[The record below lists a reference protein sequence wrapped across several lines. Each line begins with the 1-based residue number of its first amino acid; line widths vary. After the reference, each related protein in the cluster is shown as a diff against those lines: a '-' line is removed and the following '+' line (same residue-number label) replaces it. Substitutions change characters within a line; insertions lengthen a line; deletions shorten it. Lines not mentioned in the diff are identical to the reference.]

1 LRNASIADGVKSGAL
16 ILPLQSKAKRR
27 TEREQRRKVER
38 KSQKEKKK
46 PRPKELLLQGNE
58 AVVEGALRAGC
69 RFFAGYPITPATEIS
84 EILSTRLPLVDGT
97 FIQME
102 DEIAS
107 LGAVIGA
114 SLAGVKAM
122 TATSGPGFSLM
133 QENLGFAIIAEV
145 PCVVVDVMRGG
156 PSTGLPTSPS
166 QSDVMQARWGT
177 HGDHP
182 IIVLSAST
190 VRECYDMTIRAFNF
204 SEKFRTP
211 VILLIDEVVGHMR
224 EKIALGDQN
233 EIEIFNRVKPTMP
246 PEWYI
251 PYEDTPSGIPSM
263 ANFGEGYRYHVT
275 GLTHDIRGFPTSRPD
290 EIGPFIAR
298 LHRKISQHFSEIQIG
313 EFFQTED
320 AEITVVAYGC
330 VARSAKRAVIEAREK
345 GMKVGLLKLMTLWPF
360 MRSAVEKVLQT
371 SKALIVPEMNM
382 GQISREVKR
391 VNRGITKVVAL
402 NKVDGTIITP
412 GEILDRMMEISDA
425 RSN

>member
-1 LRNASIADGVKSGAL
+1 M
-16 ILPLQSKAKRR
+16 
-27 TEREQRRKVER
+27 
-38 KSQKEKKK
+38 
-46 PRPKELLLQGNE
+46 LLQGNE
-58 AVVEGALRAGC
+58 AVAEGALRAGC

-84 EILSTRLPLVDGT
+84 EVLSVRLPKTDGT

-114 SLAGVKAM
+114 SLTGVKSM

-133 QENLGFAIIAEV
+133 QENLGLAIIAEV
-145 PCVVVDVMRGG
+145 PCVIVNVMRGG
-156 PSTGLPTSPS
+156 PSTGLPTFPA
-166 QSDVMQARWGT
+166 QGDVMQARWGT

-190 VRECYDMTIRAFNF
+190 VRECYDMTIQAFNL

-224 EKIALGDQN
+224 EKMVLDD
-233 EIEIFNRVKPTMP
+233 EEKIEIFNRVKPTMP

-251 PYEDTPSGIPSM
+251 PYEDTPSGVSPM

-275 GLTHDIRGFPTSRPD
+275 GLTHDVRGFPTSRPD
-290 EIGPFIAR
+290 EIGPFISR
-298 LHRKISQHFSEIQIG
+298 LHRKISSHFSEIQIA
-313 EFFQTED
+313 EFFKTED
-320 AEITVVAYGC
+320 AEITIVAYGC

-345 GMKVGLLKLMTLWPF
+345 GLKVGLLKLSTIWPF
-360 MRSAVEKVLQT
+360 MRTAVEKALQT
-371 SKALIVPEMNM
+371 SKILIVPEMNM

-391 VNRGITKVVAL
+391 VNRGVARVVAL

-412 GEILDRMMEISDA
+412 MEILNRIQEVSIT
-425 RSN
+425 NH

>member
-1 LRNASIADGVKSGAL
+1 
-16 ILPLQSKAKRR
+16 
-27 TEREQRRKVER
+27 
-38 KSQKEKKK
+38 
-46 PRPKELLLQGNE
+46 LLLQGNE
-58 AVVEGALRAGC
+58 AIAEGALRAGC

-84 EILSTRLPLVDGT
+84 EVLSVRLPKTDGT

-114 SLAGVKAM
+114 SLTGVKSM

-133 QENLGFAIIAEV
+133 QENLGLAIIAEV
-145 PCVVVDVMRGG
+145 PCVIVNVMRGG
-156 PSTGLPTSPS
+156 PSTGLPTFPA
-166 QSDVMQARWGT
+166 QGDVMQARWGT

-190 VRECYDMTIRAFNF
+190 VRECYDMTIQAFNL

-224 EKIALGDQN
+224 EKMVLDD
-233 EIEIFNRVKPTMP
+233 EEKIEIFNRVKPTMP

-251 PYEDTPSGIPSM
+251 PYEDTPSGVSPM

-275 GLTHDIRGFPTSRPD
+275 GLTHDVRGFPTSRPD
-290 EIGPFIAR
+290 EIGPFISR
-298 LHRKISQHFSEIQIG
+298 LHRKISSHFSEIQIA
-313 EFFQTED
+313 EFFKTED
-320 AEITVVAYGC
+320 AEITIVAYGC

-345 GMKVGLLKLMTLWPF
+345 GLKVGLLKLSTIWPF
-360 MRSAVEKVLQT
+360 MRTAVEKALQT
-371 SKALIVPEMNM
+371 SKILIVPEMNM

-391 VNRGITKVVAL
+391 VNRGVARVVAL

-412 GEILDRMMEISDA
+412 MEILNRIQEVSIT
-425 RSN
+425 NH

>member
-1 LRNASIADGVKSGAL
+1 MKKRK
-16 ILPLQSKAKRR
+16 QSRR
-27 TEREQRRKVER
+27 EV
-38 KSQKEKKK
+38 
-46 PRPKELLLQGNE
+46 LLQGNE
-58 AVVEGALRAGC
+58 AIVEGALRAGC

-84 EILSTRLPLVDGT
+84 ELLSARLPALDGT

-133 QENLGFAIIAEV
+133 QEHIGYAVIAEV
-145 PCVVVDVMRGG
+145 PCVIVNVMRGG
-156 PSTGLPTSPS
+156 PSTGLPTFPA
-166 QSDVMQARWGT
+166 QGDVMQARWGT

-190 VRECYDMTIRAFNF
+190 VRECYDITIRAFNL
-204 SEKFRTP
+204 SEKFRNP
-211 VILLIDEVVGHMR
+211 VIVLIDEVVAHMR
-224 EKIALGDQN
+224 EKVTFSDDE
-233 EIEIFNRVKPTMP
+233 EIEILNRIKPTVP

-251 PYEDTPSGIPSM
+251 PFEDTPSGVPAM

-290 EIGPFIAR
+290 EIGPFISR
-298 LHRKISQHFSEIQIG
+298 LFRKISQHLPEI
-313 EFFQTED
+313 EAAEAYETED
-320 AEITVVAYGC
+320 AEITIIAYGS
-330 VARSAKRAVIEAREK
+330 VARSARRAVREAREK
-345 GMKVGLLKLMTLWPF
+345 GVRVGLLKLVTLWPF
-360 MRSAVEKVLQT
+360 ARLAVEKVLQT
-371 SKALIVPEMNM
+371 SKVLIVPEMNM

-391 VNRGITKVVAL
+391 VNRGIARVFTL

-412 GEILDRMMEISDA
+412 EEILRRIEEVA
-425 RSN
+425 